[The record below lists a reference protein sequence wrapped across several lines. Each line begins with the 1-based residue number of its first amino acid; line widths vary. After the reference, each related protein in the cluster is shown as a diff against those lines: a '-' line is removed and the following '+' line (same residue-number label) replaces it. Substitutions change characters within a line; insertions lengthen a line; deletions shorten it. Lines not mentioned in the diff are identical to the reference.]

1 MALRGAPTPM
11 IREGA
16 ELAARSADAD
26 LVRRAQQGEAD
37 AFDALVRSRL
47 TRCYRIAWSILLN
60 EADAADAVQDAF
72 VLAWRDLT
80 RLREPAAFDGWLNR
94 VVVNAAR
101 TGRRRRTR
109 LHEVTVAVVADPP
122 PQHGAP
128 LGDPS
133 DIRQVADADAI
144 GRAFDRLTADQR
156 AILILHHVEEQP
168 VGLIARSLGIPEG
181 TVKSRLHTA
190 RRALDAALEAEA

>member
-1 MALRGAPTPM
+1 M

-16 ELAARSADAD
+16 EPAARSADAD
-26 LVRRAQQGEAD
+26 LVRRAQRGDAD

-60 EADAADAVQDAF
+60 EADAADAVQDGF
-72 VLAWRDLT
+72 VLAWRDLA
-80 RLREPAAFDGWLNR
+80 RLRDPEAFDGWLNR

-109 LHEVTVAVVADPP
+109 LHEVNVAIDDDPP
-122 PQHGAP
+122 PVRGGAH
-128 LGDPS
+128 GDPS
-133 DIRQVADADAI
+133 DIRHVADADAI
-144 GRAFDRLTADQR
+144 GRAFDRLTPDQR
-156 AILILHHVEEQP
+156 AILVLHHVEEQS
-168 VGLIARSLGIPEG
+168 VGLIARSLGVPEG

-190 RRALDAALEAEA
+190 RRALDTALEAEA